1 MTKPGGWHHSPETR
15 AKIRATMSD
24 PARRAEI
31 SEATKIRMA
40 DPAVRQR
47 IKDGMAE
54 ASGEAAEIHLMRAA
68 WKAARPAVRARF
80 IAELFAPACEAP
92 K

>member
-15 AKIRATMSD
+15 AQITATMR
-24 PARRAEI
+24 ARRTEI
-31 SEATKIRMA
+31 SEATKLRMA

-54 ASGEAAEIHLMRAA
+54 ASGEAAEIHLLRAA
-68 WKAARPAVRARF
+68 WKTARRAVRTRF
-80 IAELFAPACEAP
+80 IAELFAAACEAP